1 MQLRISMHLIRSRP
15 RVNSEDPRN
24 TRRRL
29 AQPFLLFLRFVVV
42 ACCTT
47 VLHTTS
53 KSTSV
58 SAANR
63 DAASGSLI
71 ERSRVTWPSLRE
83 SWTCQANCPCLRCRR
98 AMEQWGKGEMEEWKS
113 RATGAAKI
121 QIFRRSQPPRLSCD
135 LQMRRG
141 HAERSVSRM
150 G

>member
-15 RVNSEDPRN
+15 RINSEDPRN

-29 AQPFLLFLRFVVV
+29 AQLFLLFLRFVVV
-42 ACCTT
+42 VRCTI

-53 KSTSV
+53 KSASV

-83 SWTCQANCPCLRCRR
+83 SWTCQANCTCLRCRR
-98 AMEQWGKGEMEEWKS
+98 AMGQWRNGAMEQWALAKS
-113 RATGAAKI
+113 RFFGV
-121 QIFRRSQPPRLSCD
+121 SSH
-135 LQMRRG
+135 RG
-141 HAERSVSRM
+141 SLVTCK
-150 G
+150 